1 MSTTDPPTDK
11 PMPDKPTPDNPT
23 PDTPTPDTP
32 TRDAAIP
39 GDTKT
44 DDVLTADTP
53 TQAIAALDTP
63 GPGSDGAS
71 AARQGLP
78 APIWIGILTFGIL
91 ALLAIVGR
99 NAFTP

>member
-1 MSTTDPPTDK
+1 MSTAGPPTDN
-11 PMPDKPTPDNPT
+11 MPTDNPT

-44 DDVLTADTP
+44 EDVVLTADTP
-53 TQAIAALDTP
+53 AQETAALDTP
-63 GPGSDGAS
+63 GPESDGAS